1 MRGFAAASQGR
12 ALRARRVGAGGGRGV
27 TVYALDSGV
36 RATHQEFVPWG
47 GGASRAAYGCARV
60 AGAAGGPPPCLRRS
74 FARQRRALSPGCWT
88 EGSIPLCG
96 ASRVIS
102 ISARPEQY

>member
-36 RATHQEFVPWG
+36 RATHQEFAPWG

-74 FARQRRALSPGCWT
+74 REAAARAVARVLDRGIHPFVRRLSCHINKCAPGAV
-88 EGSIPLCG
+88 S
-96 ASRVIS
+96 
-102 ISARPEQY
+102 